1 MGSVCFTGKARRK
14 IWFFSLVELLIV
26 IAMIAILA
34 AMLLPALNSARESA
48 KTVKC
53 LGNMRQLGMAVGS
66 YTDTY
71 DSYFPINYQSSAQ
84 GLNGWKL
91 LLAPFVYGT
100 EPKGVYDAIT
110 RKMVSTGVF
119 ACPNWRVEN
128 MRNISATDQGNM
140 LDFLKTASASAGGYG
155 YNFGK
160 GPGEAPYKTPG
171 YTAERAQKIIHLKL
185 LSELLIIGE
194 SSDHYSTSAGEAA
207 LCYSIKGGISNV
219 DGRHNNYRAMTIA
232 WGDGHAS
239 KMENK
244 TILAGKP
251 RIRTDNGRSNE
262 QFNYYYDCYK

>member
-14 IWFFSLVELLIV
+14 IWFFTLVELLIV
-26 IAMIAILA
+26 IAIIAILA

-71 DSYFPINYQSSAQ
+71 DSYFPITGQTNQ
-84 GLNGWKL
+84 GFSGWKL

-100 EPKGVYDAIT
+100 DSKKLYDNAT
-110 RKMVSTGVF
+110 RELVSSGIF
-119 ACPNWRVEN
+119 ACPDWRIEN
-128 MRNISATDQGNM
+128 MKNISENVRGEM
-140 LDFLKTASASAGGYG
+140 LNFSKSASSSAGGYG
-155 YNFGK
+155 YNFGV
-160 GPGEAPYKTPG
+160 GPGSSPYKTPG